1 MIQWEY
7 ALNDPKTL
15 TLTPQDHMSHETV
28 VVKWS
33 KDYNFTSYH
42 NINFSWLTFQVN
54 SKYAGPKGQINGK
67 RLSDPRP

>member
-1 MIQWEY
+1 
-7 ALNDPKTL
+7 
-15 TLTPQDHMSHETV
+15 MSHETV